1 MAVKSGRYG
10 SVTFASG
17 QTYIKSWTLNRKA
30 DLYDSTNFDDST
42 GGRSYV
48 AGFTDWSGSFEGFYS
63 TGNTVAPGDTAAAL
77 ILRTTSTGTTGLY
90 YGTAIITAMDVV
102 TGVDGLITQS
112 YNFQGTGALATS
124 TA

>member
-1 MAVKSGRYG
+1 MAVISGRYG
-10 SVTFASG
+10 SVVFSGG

-48 AGFTDWSGSFEGFYS
+48 SGFTDWSGSFEGFYS
-63 TGNTVAPGDTAAAL
+63 TGNTAVPGSTGKITL
-77 ILRTTSTGTTGLY
+77 KTSSTGTTDLF
-90 YGTAIITAMDVV
+90 YGDVIILGMDVG

-112 YNFQGTGALATS
+112 YTFQGTGAIATS
-124 TA
+124 TG

>member
-10 SVTFASG
+10 SVTFSG
-17 QTYIKSWTLNRKA
+17 GETYIKSWTLNRKA

-48 AGFTDWSGSFEGFYS
+48 SGFTDWSGSFEGFFS

-77 ILRTTSTGTTGLY
+77 ILRTSTGVTGLY
-90 YGTAIITAMDVV
+90 TGTAIITGMDVV

-112 YNFQGTGALATS
+112 YTFQGTGALATS
-124 TA
+124 T